1 MHMPSLNEPQNID
14 IAITALLEAIEGEKN
29 HEE

>member
-1 MHMPSLNEPQNID
+1 MHMPSLNEPQD